1 MPTPRF
7 SPTTLAVQLK
17 NSWHM
22 LLSGVSAWGTTEAIA
37 AAPMSPWPKPLSA
50 ISWVRAAAYSSAVRS
65 RTVEIRHWPSAWRS
79 R

>member
-1 MPTPRF
+1 MAAQ
-7 SPTTLAVQLK
+7 SK

-22 LLSGVSAWGTTEAIA
+22 LLSGVSAWGTTEEIT
-37 AAPMSPWPKPLSA
+37 AAPTSLWPWPLSA
-50 ISWVRAAAYSSAVRS
+50 ISWVSAAAYSSAVRS